1 MKSYSKAKANNILG
15 QFRMRLVAYC
25 RVSTEGQSDNTSIQD
40 QKDKV
45 IGYCKGMGHE
55 LVAVLEEVGSAKN
68 KSGRPIFNQ
77 ALDLLKVGAAD
88 GLIAAKLDRVARNTL
103 DVLEL
108 VRDVL
113 QPLEKALILL
123 DLNVDTSTPTG
134 KMVLT
139 VMSGVAELE
148 RALITE
154 RTQTGRKNK
163 AAKGGYAYGS
173 PAFGMM
179 SDENNELT
187 PNLDEQEV
195 IGIIRRHRKSGKSFD
210 RIAQYLNDQGIQTKR
225 GGQWLGRTV
234 YNIYQKIEIK

>member
-1 MKSYSKAKANNILG
+1 
-15 QFRMRLVAYC
+15 
-25 RVSTEGQSDNTSIQD
+25 
-40 QKDKV
+40 V
-45 IGYCKGMGHE
+45 IW
-55 LVAVLEEVGSAKN
+55 
-68 KSGRPIFNQ
+68 SGRPIFNQ
-77 ALDLLKVGAAD
+77 ALDLLKAGAAD
-88 GLIAAKLDRVARNTL
+88 GSIAAKLDRVARNTL

-108 VRDVL
+108 FRDVL
-113 QPLEKALILL
+113 QPLDKALILL

-148 RALITE
+148 RALIT

-187 PNLDEQEV
+187 LNLDEQEA
-195 IGIIRRHRKSGKSFD
+195 IEIIRKHRKSGKSFD
-210 RIAQYLNDQGIQTKR
+210 QIAQHLNGQGIQTKR
-225 GGQWLGRTV
+225 GGMWLGRTV
-234 YNIYQKIEIK
+234 YNVYQKIEVK